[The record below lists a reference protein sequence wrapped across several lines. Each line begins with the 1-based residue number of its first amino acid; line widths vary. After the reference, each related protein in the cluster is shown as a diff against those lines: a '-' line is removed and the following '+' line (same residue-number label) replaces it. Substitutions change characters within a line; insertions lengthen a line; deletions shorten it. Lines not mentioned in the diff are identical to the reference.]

1 MRGLKRAILSI
12 VMTLVALGVPSCDL
26 LPRSTGPTVEVLS
39 PQDFAK
45 IQLGESLE
53 VVSTVTD
60 PQGVTRVQ
68 LYEGDD
74 LYLTSDSPRPE
85 GEKAWTL
92 TQTWMPDAPGLYTL
106 AVVAYNA
113 EGVASTPWAVAVEVV
128 EGTIPE
134 GTSVSTPPGATGTT
148 APPDTGTAPPL
159 ATGTPQPPA
168 PPTSTAPPPPPTG
181 TAPPPPPPTNT
192 PLPTPLP
199 TNTPLPMADLYI
211 AELSVDPQEPQVGQ
225 EAQAR
230 VVVRNGGNTPSPLFG
245 LSPVLAAVPGPNAA
259 FQVVDDLGPL
269 APGEER
275 AFIRPIVFPR
285 PGPATMW
292 VGLSVRWLDQDGNPD
307 NNTAEL
313 QVNVL
318 PGDLPDLYIAQV
330 ALNPS
335 SPEVGQEVQ
344 VSVSLVNG
352 GSANAGPFTVTWKSD
367 PDTIGCSWPVDGL
380 AAGHTT
386 GLTCIYAYTY
396 PDSGQDTYTKADAY
410 RQIIEADEDNN
421 VRYLR
426 VNVRPAS

>member
-1 MRGLKRAILSI
+1 
-12 VMTLVALGVPSCDL
+12 
-26 LPRSTGPTVEVLS
+26 
-39 PQDFAK
+39 
-45 IQLGESLE
+45 
-53 VVSTVTD
+53 
-60 PQGVTRVQ
+60 
-68 LYEGDD
+68 
-74 LYLTSDSPRPE
+74 
-85 GEKAWTL
+85 
-92 TQTWMPDAPGLYTL
+92 
-106 AVVAYNA
+106 
-113 EGVASTPWAVAVEVV
+113 
-128 EGTIPE
+128 
-134 GTSVSTPPGATGTT
+134 
-148 APPDTGTAPPL
+148 
-159 ATGTPQPPA
+159 
-168 PPTSTAPPPPPTG
+168 
-181 TAPPPPPPTNT
+181 
-192 PLPTPLP
+192 
-199 TNTPLPMADLYI
+199 MADLYI

-269 APGEER
+269 APGEEG
-275 AFIRPIVFPR
+275 AFIRPIVFPQ

-386 GLTCIYAYTY
+386 GLTCTYAYTY